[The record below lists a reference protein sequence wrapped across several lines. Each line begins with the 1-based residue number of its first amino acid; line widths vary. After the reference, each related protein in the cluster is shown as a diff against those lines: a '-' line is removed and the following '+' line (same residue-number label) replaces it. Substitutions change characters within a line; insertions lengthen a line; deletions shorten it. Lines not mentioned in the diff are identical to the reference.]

1 MGVSVARLVAV
12 IVIGIAFY
20 FVFETLINDVA
31 ANILTLA
38 YVLFSLRLYDILESI
53 ENRVTRTT

>member
-20 FVFETLINDVA
+20 FALETLINDVA

-38 YVLFSLRLYDILESI
+38 YVLFSLRLYDILESV